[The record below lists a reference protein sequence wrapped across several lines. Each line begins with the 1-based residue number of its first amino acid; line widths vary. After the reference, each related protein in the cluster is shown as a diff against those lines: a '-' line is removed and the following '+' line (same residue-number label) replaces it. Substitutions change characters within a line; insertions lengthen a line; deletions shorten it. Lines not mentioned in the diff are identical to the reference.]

1 MHHDPN
7 PFGALI
13 GFAIAL
19 VIGLVALTAYL
30 VPSIVAV
37 ARGHSNR
44 MPIILLNVLLG
55 WSGLV
60 WLVCLVWSFSSNTDR
75 RHAELT
81 RSR

>member
-1 MHHDPN
+1 
-7 PFGALI
+7 
-13 GFAIAL
+13 
-19 VIGLVALTAYL
+19 
-30 VPSIVAV
+30 
-37 ARGHSNR
+37 
-44 MPIILLNVLLG
+44 VLLG